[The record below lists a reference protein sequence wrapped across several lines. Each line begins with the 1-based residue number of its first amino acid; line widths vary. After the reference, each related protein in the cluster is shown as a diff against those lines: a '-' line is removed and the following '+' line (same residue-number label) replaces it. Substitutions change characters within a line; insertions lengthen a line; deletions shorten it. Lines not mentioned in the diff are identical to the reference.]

1 MNFTFQYTYGFLI
14 FDVEAEYEA
23 AEIGSVDSY
32 GLKNE
37 PDYPATV
44 YIISVIPQGSDTNI
58 IEMIKDEV
66 IDDMIDVAHA
76 LIELEDMESML
87 P

>member
-1 MNFTFQYTYGFLI
+1 MNFTFQYTYGLLI

-44 YIISVIPQGSDTNI
+44 YIVSVKIPGSDTDI
-58 IEMIKDEV
+58 LEMLKDEV
-66 IDDMIDVAHA
+66 VDDMVDVAKA
-76 LIELEDMESML
+76 LIELEDMESTL